1 MYIEIIWIYY
11 DILGKVDSSEISAGA
26 GVGENC
32 DDRDDIPEGRS
43 HIAIISKCK

>member
-11 DILGKVDSSEISAGA
+11 DILGRVDSSNISAGV
-26 GVGENC
+26 GVSENC
-32 DDRDDIPEGRS
+32 DDRDDIPEDRS